1 MKQYRYKKYA
11 LGGEIP
17 VKDDKTKTK
26 DKRKSTDAIVINPI
40 KELGHFKNRI
50 ISTNMGEIPYS
61 KTDDSEY
68 NNARKDFVDWYSN
81 PATIAKFEKN
91 TRYDPAR
98 LKDFISKGTS
108 IKSFKGNAQ
117 KQPPVGSKAVF
128 NTPDVNGQEEE
139 ILYHSGVG
147 SGVIQHELT
156 HGSALANILGPAL
169 LRAIGLPKNQ
179 KLPSDIN
186 DPNFKSTSNSI
197 RDYMSIPSEAYGNFH
212 EFRVKLGLKPGDQI
226 NTEQLRK
233 LVKEKNLSQ
242 ENFYNTF
249 EDDNIVNAINTV
261 ADNNKNETT
270 HYAAMGG
277 YLKNTKQFA
286 LGGELTQF
294 NEGGTHE
301 QNPLGG
307 IPIGE
312 NSSVEQGETKQDN
325 FVYSNR
331 IFLDENSVS
340 QYNLPKSLVGKSVAD
355 ATKYIDNKF
364 KGRNDK
370 ISQSTKNL
378 MLSKIAEAQE
388 AMKPQEESSI
398 QDNNQ
403 VSDID
408 QSQMRYGG
416 YRKKMF
422 AGGPEEDIKPS
433 IVTNEA
439 QIEVNNK
446 MSAGLTNN
454 STLNNGIG
462 IATSALGNIGQ
473 SMFQENARNLNYSPQ
488 EQMAQ
493 GAWEKGKDAVAA
505 AIPIAGLFRGVE
517 KLGKGLGQSIG
528 GDKGGDFANG
538 FLDPMQNVF
547 SKDTNVGEKTLSL
560 LDPVVSGLIM
570 QKKNNKRRAEVAG
583 KNAQAFNS
591 QFNDIY
597 AYGGNI
603 KSQKYA
609 NGGVFPKPT
618 PNLLYPNLLNNF
630 DINSEIILPDK
641 IESEIIPTQTQAG
654 FEQYYKDNTTQPL
667 SISQKLQALNKKAQP
682 YLTKAGDMLG
692 SASRYAPI
700 AANAYQLSQLK
711 KPEGVRLNRLDN
723 RYKTNYVDMAQQ
735 QNIVNQELNNT
746 NSAIQQSG
754 ASQGAARNAIL
765 GAQLNK
771 TKALSNAYMN
781 AEAQN
786 RQQDDRAQTFN
797 LGVDQTNLQ
806 QSNSELDIN
815 DRNSAAYRNE
825 KSKYI
830 SAIGNDIGEIGKE
843 QIYKKIAR
851 NTTGYN
857 WDGEYVKSPEGKV
870 VTDPDTGK
878 PMTQQKLKQ
887 LQSTTDKKA
896 LGGYLIK
903 NKIK

>member
-1 MKQYRYKKYA
+1 MKQYKRKKYVN
-11 LGGEIP
+11 GGEISI
-17 VKDDKTKTK
+17 DDKLKTQ
-26 DKRKSTDAIVINPI
+26 DKRTSTSSIVVNPI
-40 KELGHFKNRI
+40 KELGHFTKRI
-50 ISTNMGEIPYS
+50 IPTNMGNIPYS
-61 KTDDSEY
+61 KSNDQEY
-68 NNARKDFVDWYSN
+68 NNARKDFVNWYSD
-81 PATIAKFEKN
+81 PSTAIKFEKN

-108 IKSFKGNAQ
+108 INSFKSTAQ

-139 ILYHSGVG
+139 ILYHPGVG

-169 LRAIGLPKNQ
+169 LRATGLPKSQ
-179 KLPSDIN
+179 KLPSNIN

-197 RDYMSIPSEAYGNFH
+197 KEYMSIPSEAYGNFH
-212 EFRVKLGLKPGDQI
+212 EFRVKLGLKPGDKI
-226 NTEQLRK
+226 NIEQLRK

-242 ENFYNTF
+242 ENFFNTF

-270 HYAAMGG
+270 QYAAMGG
-277 YLKNTKQFA
+277 YLKNTKQYA

-301 QNPLGG
+301 QNSLGG

-312 NSSVEQGETKQDN
+312 SSSVEEGETKKNN

-331 IFLDENSVS
+331 IFLDENSIS

-388 AMKPQEESSI
+388 SMKPQEESSI
-398 QDNNQ
+398 QNDNENQ
-403 VSDID
+403 IPNID

-416 YRKKMF
+416 YRRKMF
-422 AGGPEEDIKPS
+422 AGGPAEAVKPS

-439 QIEVNNK
+439 QLEANK
-446 MSAGLTNN
+446 TNGGLSGFASNPVVGAVAG
-454 STLNNGIG
+454 G
-462 IATSALGNIGQ
+462 LGEMGQ
-473 SMFQENARNLNYSPQ
+473 AMFQENSKNLGYTPK
-488 EQMAQ
+488 EQMIQ
-493 GAWEKGKDAVAA
+493 SGWEKGKDAVGAA
-505 AIPIAGLFRGVE
+505 LPIAGLFRSAE

-547 SKDTNVGEKTLSL
+547 SKDTNIGEKSLSL
-560 LDPVVSGLIM
+560 LDPVISGLIM
-570 QKKNNKRRAEVAG
+570 SKKNAARRAENAG
-583 KNAQAFNS
+583 KNAQAFNN

-609 NGGVFPKPT
+609 NGGTFPKPT
-618 PNLLYPNLLNNF
+618 PNSLYPNLLNNF
-630 DINSEIILPDK
+630 DINSEIILP
-641 IESEIIPTQTQAG
+641 ESNSEIIPTQTQAG
-654 FEQYYKDNTTQPL
+654 FEQYYKDNTALPL
-667 SISQKLQALNKKAQP
+667 TFSQKVQP
-682 YLTKAGDMLG
+682 YLTKTGDVLG
-692 SASRYAPI
+692 SALRYAPI

-711 KPEGVRLNRLDN
+711 KPKAERLDRLSN
-723 RYKTNYVDMAQQ
+723 RYIPNYTDLAAQ
-735 QNIVNQELNNT
+735 QNIVGQELNNVS
-746 NSAIQQSG
+746 SAIQGSG
-754 ASQGAARNAIL
+754 ASQGAIRSNLL

-806 QSNSELDIN
+806 QSNT
-815 DRNSAAYRNE
+815 E
-825 KSKYI
+825 KENYARDKGNYDTQKSRLI
-830 SAIGNDIGEIGKE
+830 GQLGNDFGNIGKE
-843 QIYKKIAR
+843 EVYKKIAKT
-851 NTTGYN
+851 TTGYS
-857 WDGEYVKSPEGKV
+857 WLGEYQKMNPDATPEEVERAAKKAGIL
-870 VTDPDTGK
+870 TD
-878 PMTQQKLKQ
+878 
-887 LQSTTDKKA
+887 STTKKA
-896 LGGYLIK
+896 LGGYLLK
-903 NKIK
+903 NKGK